1 MTEDSGQQPSQESV
15 YEAQVVIEQ
24 FVANSAF
31 RELVQKIEFR
41 NAVQFLAG
49 LVAGCADMNTKSQA
63 VRVSVVSDNGAVDFR
78 YTLRKPG
85 PSIIKASP
93 GILANLDKESR

>member
-1 MTEDSGQQPSQESV
+1 MADDNGQAPNQESV

-31 RELVQKIEFR
+31 REMVQKTEFR
-41 NAVQFLAG
+41 NAIQYVAG
-49 LVAGCADMNTKSQA
+49 LVASCADMKVPSQA

-85 PSIIKASP
+85 PSIIQASP
-93 GILANLDKESR
+93 SAIANLDKGMR